1 MKRKSKQFVV
11 NNYIQYQQKQ
21 QLPLTSNYTTK
32 KGPRHMLMKIQILVW
47 ERHTNMAG
55 LHW

>member
-21 QLPLTSNYTTK
+21 QLPLTSNHTTK